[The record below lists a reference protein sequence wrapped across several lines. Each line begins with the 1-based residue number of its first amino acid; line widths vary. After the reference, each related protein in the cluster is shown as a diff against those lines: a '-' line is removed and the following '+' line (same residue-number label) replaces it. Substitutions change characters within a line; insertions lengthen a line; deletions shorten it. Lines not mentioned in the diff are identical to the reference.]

1 MSCSRTLSGIK
12 MECKPQKGGILE
24 AYVAPWAANLFQYT
38 VDSGSTAGDEEIPNI
53 VTGVT
58 SGTTWQ
64 KLAFRKNISNFTS
77 TGNVDDANG
86 VSYVSTEIN
95 LVFNKMQTTSRIAI
109 SALAMSGVAAVVKDA
124 NQTYWAFG
132 LDEPVMTTAYGGES
146 GTAATDANRYT
157 VTLTDTS
164 LYLPI
169 EVEKSVGDAIAAEFD
184 D

>member
-1 MSCSRTLSGIK
+1 MSCSRTLSGIA

-24 AYVAPWAANLFQYT
+24 AYVAPWAANLFKYT
-38 VDSGSTAGDEEIPNI
+38 VDSGSTGDVEIPNI

-95 LVFNKMQTTSRIAI
+95 LVFSKMQTTSRIAI
-109 SALAMSGVAAVVKDA
+109 SALAMSGVAAVVKDS
-124 NQTYWAFG
+124 NGTYWAFG
-132 LDEPVMTTAYGGES
+132 IDEPVMTTAYGGET
-146 GTAATDANRYT
+146 GTAATDANHYT
-157 VTLTDTS
+157 ITLTDTS

-169 EVEKSVGDAIAAEFD
+169 EVEKSVGDTIAAGFD
-184 D
+184 Y

>member
-1 MSCSRTLSGIK
+1 MACSRTLSGIA
-12 MECKPQKGGILE
+12 MECAPQKGGILE
-24 AYVAPWAANLFQYT
+24 AYVTPWAAELFKYT
-38 VDSGSTAGDEEIPNI
+38 VDSGSTGDVEIPNI

-95 LVFNKMQTTSRIAI
+95 LVFSKMQTASRIAI

-124 NQTYWAFG
+124 NGKYWAFG
-132 LDEPVMTTAYGGES
+132 IDEPVMTTAYGGET
-146 GTAATDANRYT
+146 GTAATDANHYT
-157 VTLTDTS
+157 ITLTDTS

-169 EVEKSVGDAIAAEFD
+169 EVEKSVGDAIAESFNA
-184 D
+184 